1 MTEGD
6 FVMFFTSSLSIDD
19 LLCFKLKTLLFD
31 FLLVL
36 LLSSA
41 GEFDFLCFS
50 FFIYLIYMPTYF
62 FNFQLLESINKC

>member
-50 FFIYLIYMPTYF
+50 FFICLI
-62 FNFQLLESINKC
+62 